1 MKNKIKVMSYNI
13 ENGGLSIYKKTG
25 NMNYIKN
32 YIDIITKNDIDIVAF
47 QECKM
52 KNIDISKIIAK
63 SLSYHHQYFFDK
75 TNYYKKKYYH
85 QSIISKYPIVS
96 ANEDNNMCSVNVN
109 GTIVNIV
116 NIHLDDEPYIPYSL
130 KGIKYTNTP
139 HNITNKSDAVDLS
152 FVTKRDLIQL
162 LMRDKNIIDSPTII
176 MGDFNEPSHL
186 DYKYIK
192 WKTSKYL
199 TKYGFVDIARHM
211 YENASKYTL
220 YTVDLY
226 DKNYSP
232 ERIDIIYGNK
242 YLKPIGFK
250 NIYNKLSDHIPVIA
264 VYELQNKKKNRTLK
278 KKRI

>member
-1 MKNKIKVMSYNI
+1 MTHKSEDYKISAVKYYLKNKDNI
-13 ENGGLSIYKKTG
+13 RKT
-25 NMNYIKN
+25 
-32 YIDIITKNDIDIVAF
+32 
-47 QECKM
+47 CK
-52 KNIDISKIIAK
+52 I
-63 SLSYHHQYFFDK
+63 FD
-75 TNYYKKKYYH
+75 
-85 QSIISKYPIVS
+85 
-96 ANEDNNMCSVNVN
+96 CSDV
-109 GTIVNIV
+109 
-116 NIHLDDEPYIPYSL
+116 
-130 KGIKYTNTP
+130 
-139 HNITNKSDAVDLS
+139 VDLS

-162 LMRDKNIIDSPTII
+162 LMSDKNIIDNPTII
-176 MGDFNEPSHL
+176 MGDFNEPSYL

-250 NIYNKLSDHIPVIA
+250 NIYNKLSDHIPVVGVFEIVRSMNISGA
-264 VYELQNKKKNRTLK
+264 RTKKTRKTNNNTK
-278 KKRI
+278 KVRKL